1 MASPC
6 LPTRIGLLAVV
17 ALLAVFP
24 RRGSAAGCDG
34 RASGCTVFAKAKD
47 VREKVETLALETA
60 AKIEADFATVDKVLT
75 RDKSVR
81 SSRLV
86 LPLSICFTS
95 TH

>member
-1 MASPC
+1 M
-6 LPTRIGLLAVV
+6 
-17 ALLAVFP
+17 
-24 RRGSAAGCDG
+24 
-34 RASGCTVFAKAKD
+34 FAKAKD

-86 LPLSICFTS
+86 LPLSICFTP